1 MGNKQRHDSTIMQW
15 IASMRWIAI
24 VAFLLAQCS
33 SWSARAPILRQESL
47 QSRAQGQVVTPAD
60 ASTQVAHFKGMFRGH
75 FDNLAQVRADRA
87 SGLLPREGGGH
98 EHIHC
103 HLQPVKLSDA
113 PADSVVLAHYYFDG
127 QPERT
132 FRLRL
137 YKLTAL
143 QTDAQFGECVEMSI
157 FRLRGEAEQQLR
169 QAGSAAT
176 AVEWSSADIAA
187 ALRIPGCDVFWRW
200 CGERFEGRMRTESIT
215 VDSPVLRKPI
225 IVRDDVALMEDAL
238 WCNDRGTDMDG
249 NYVYGNI
256 HNVPY
261 KMSRVDWACSSGVE
275 QTT

>member
-157 FRLRGEAEQQLR
+157 FRLRGEAELQLR
-169 QAGSAAT
+169 CAYLAA
-176 AVEWSSADIAA
+176 
-187 ALRIPGCDVFWRW
+187 
-200 CGERFEGRMRTESIT
+200 M
-215 VDSPVLRKPI
+215 
-225 IVRDDVALMEDAL
+225 
-238 WCNDRGTDMDG
+238 
-249 NYVYGNI
+249 
-256 HNVPY
+256 
-261 KMSRVDWACSSGVE
+261 SSGAGAVSVSKGE
-275 QTT
+275 CVPNPLLWI